1 MEQPLREKLL
11 ETTARAMAKEIA
23 SCVDNGKVS
32 QNILG
37 STGVWIDTDDHTHA
51 IQIWIDWGEEN
62 AELNAVA
69 HSLTVTDEGVLQEDN
84 TAEPIVILGPK
95 Q

>member
-1 MEQPLREKLL
+1 MEQLLREKLL
-11 ETTARAMAKEIA
+11 ETTARAMAKEIV

-32 QNILG
+32 QSILG
-37 STGVWIDTDDHTHA
+37 STGVWIDTDDQTHA

-62 AELNAVA
+62 AGLNAVA
-69 HSLTVTDEGVLQEDN
+69 HSLTITDEGVLQEDS